1 MDVDTVARELYALRP
16 GEFVAARDAKVAEAR
31 HAGDRELAVEI
42 KAMRRPTVSAWV
54 TNLFVLEQGER
65 LEQLFSLGVALREA
79 QTALSAD
86 KLRVLGAQ
94 RRQVIAAL
102 AVEAAA
108 LAAARGQTVGSQIV
122 ADVEQTLQA
131 ALTDADAAEHVKAGR
146 LTTALRYTGFGD
158 FGSAPTAPGT
168 AARRRQRADADTD
181 EARDDA
187 EDRRREQLRQALQDA
202 EHALATATRAAEQAN
217 QRLQDARVQR
227 EQQGRAVE
235 DLERQ
240 LTDARTAL
248 SAADKDV
255 EHADEARRHAEARLE
270 DACRAVRSAR
280 AETADR

>member
-108 LAAARGQTVGSQIV
+108 LAAARGQ
-122 ADVEQTLQA
+122 
-131 ALTDADAAEHVKAGR
+131 TDADAAEHVKAGR